1 MFNLLEMDVS
11 GSPVVSSVI
20 LLSRHQTNVL
30 KGYVL
35 KNMSIWSHCV
45 GRTSVD
51 GYFFKYFE
59 IIKYI
64 TRGRV
69 FSLYSYSLI

>member
-35 KNMSIWSHCV
+35 KNMSI
-45 GRTSVD
+45 
-51 GYFFKYFE
+51 
-59 IIKYI
+59 
-64 TRGRV
+64 
-69 FSLYSYSLI
+69 